1 MINAKTQMENA
12 GGWTVAGRGG
22 KGKKKRALKA
32 SWRRWPSVKSII

>member
-22 KGKKKRALKA
+22 EGQEEEGPEGFLEEVAF
-32 SWRRWPSVKSII
+32 S